1 MHAYLRTAT
10 EANFCIKISVTK
22 NPHCACAR
30 TVTALYGCG
39 LHSNHIFQGHWTL
52 KKDFREKKFTVE
64 SENIALLNHI
74 FFRTLEK
81 SMLLRINLQVRLETL
96 IK

>member
-1 MHAYLRTAT
+1 MLPKTRTVRV
-10 EANFCIKISVTK
+10 SV
-22 NPHCACAR
+22 PHPHSEGAAR
-30 TVTALYGCG
+30 TQISYFRGTG
-39 LHSNHIFQGHWTL
+39 HS
-52 KKDFREKKFTVE
+52 KKINFEKFFFNFLTVE